1 VCESRS
7 RPDRTG
13 MRDADRTVPECGT
26 RSWKLPRWGRD
37 GQEDARPPRVLLPFS
52 AVYEILAAAVHTR
65 PFARFTARTVIR
77 SVPVWFCA
85 NLSTSM

>member
-1 VCESRS
+1 MGESGS
-7 RPDRTG
+7 RPDSYTG
-13 MRDADRTVPECGT
+13 NAGPGAGSCTVGT
-26 RSWKLPRWGRD
+26 D
-37 GQEDARPPRVLLPFS
+37 GQEDAIPTSRPPALRR
-52 AVYEILAAAVHTR
+52 YEILAAAVHTR